1 MFGEVVMGVFFK
13 DFVAESKRIVWPNR
27 KELFSKTSTVI
38 TLSILVAII
47 LSIFDFL
54 FGQCLV
60 LLHNWI

>member
-1 MFGEVVMGVFFK
+1 MGVFFK

>member
-1 MFGEVVMGVFFK
+1 MGGFFK

-38 TLSILVAII
+38 TLSICVAFI
-47 LSIFDFL
+47 LAIMDFL

-60 LLHNWI
+60 LLHTWI